1 MINKLS
7 KISYL
12 DVTDE
17 SIHVYRYERKEDEE
31 RDQKQVEEYFKNV
44 LLPSPWLDNRAEMMK
59 RVTFSPHPP
68 ATLYIHDESHHD
80 ISSDM
85 TDDRP
90 TQSRREIGCQ
100 TALTLPF
107 DFDLMSLLGK
117 EFFSYVDETV
127 YHACVTTTKESAA
140 ASTLRR
146 KLFDQ
151 EDKNP
156 DTPTPRKKWEAKGG
170 YEHNTPG
177 YTTSSP
183 TRSSGESSEGPP
195 PSISPYNGI
204 SRLNSSNVTESP
216 FFGGSSSSAGCSP
229 IKQASNVG
237 TPVGKRHDIS
247 FSSVDVSPI
256 SSCEK
261 DPRGRE
267 HVNGDSSFYPDV
279 TVGLD
284 ATEESVFESSRA
296 NRFVSPDISPIGNM
310 PSHVRE
316 LTGRKDTMRKLF
328 LYFVLNTV

>member
-1 MINKLS
+1 M
-7 KISYL
+7 
-12 DVTDE
+12 
-17 SIHVYRYERKEDEE
+17 HYRYERKEDEE

-44 LLPSPWLDNRAEMMK
+44 LLPSPWLDNRAEILK

-68 ATLYIHDESHHD
+68 STRYIQDDSTHHD

-85 TDDRP
+85 TDGKP
-90 TQSRREIGCQ
+90 TQSRREVGCQ

-107 DFDLMSLLGK
+107 DFDLVSLLGK
-117 EFFSYVDETV
+117 ELFSYVDETV
-127 YHACVTTTKESAA
+127 YHACATTAKESVT

-156 DTPTPRKKWEAKGG
+156 DTPRKKWETDGG
-170 YEHNTPG
+170 TPG

-183 TRSSGESSEGPP
+183 TRSSGESSGGPT

-204 SRLNSSNVTESP
+204 SRVNSSNVADSP
-216 FFGGSSSSAGCSP
+216 FFGGSSSSADCSP

-256 SSCEK
+256 TSCEK

-267 HVNGDSSFYPDV
+267 QANEDNFSFYPDV

-296 NRFVSPDISPIGNM
+296 NRFASPDISPIGNV

-316 LTGRKDTMRKLF
+316 TTGMEYPTGKL
-328 LYFVLNTV
+328 